1 MQLDF
6 IMNQLSNGI
15 IYLAQLLAIIF
26 QLYYLFSS
34 MVTNAV
40 ELQGHLDGEE
50 SSGSNGEL
58 GDM

>member
-26 QLYYLFSS
+26 RLYYLFSS
-34 MVTNAV
+34 MVINAV
-40 ELQGHLDGEE
+40 ELRGHLDGRVKWK
-50 SSGSNGEL
+50 
-58 GDM
+58 